1 MATVQ
6 NHPPDPARRL
16 AVWSYFWAGGM
27 AEAMH
32 SLDLVM
38 ETATETQLRLLRP
51 TAGPLVVKFQMTQA
65 AHHLPRS
72 RFSCRANL
80 LNALGATTAS
90 NQRRTDW
97 DAGELSQV
105 NGVDRHPVHL
115 LKSSDSAGKWDEVQ
129 RVLAQYQRHRTNVS
143 AREHLLLWLPARA
156 RRLFDVDDAELLLP
170 VAPLNLELVLGML
183 DDPQPPRSVNVDVH
197 RV

>member
-27 AEAMH
+27 ADAMH

-72 RFSCRANL
+72 RFSCRANPL
-80 LNALGATTAS
+80 DVSAATTAS
-90 NQRRTDW
+90 DQRRTDW
-97 DAGELSQV
+97 DSGELSQV
-105 NGVDRHPVHL
+105 NRVDRHTVHL
-115 LKSSDSAGKWDEVQ
+115 LKSSYSAGNGDEVP
-129 RVLAQYQRHRTNVS
+129 RVLAQYQRHHTNVS
-143 AREHLLLWLPARA
+143 SQDHLPLRLPARA
-156 RRLFDVDDAELLLP
+156 RPLFDVDDAELLLSE
-170 VAPLNLELVLGML
+170 APLK
-183 DDPQPPRSVNVDVH
+183 PRTCPRNVG
-197 RV
+197 